1 MKKRLASKGTRG
13 FLLFEKSLKHYDTD
27 EDGLINLDQF
37 KAVIKDQKIDITST
51 ETITIFSIFRNNS
64 KAGLVDYQEIVQTL
78 KGEPSNERKELIV
91 RIWER
96 VKVD

>member
-78 KGEPSNERKELIV
+78 KGEPSNERK
-91 RIWER
+91 
-96 VKVD
+96 